1 MNGARRAE
9 LIFQVSF
16 YLSRGFN
23 QKDIAQR
30 LGIKQQMVSYY
41 KKCLYRAYLDEI
53 KEFYQ

>member
-53 KEFYQ
+53 KEVYQ